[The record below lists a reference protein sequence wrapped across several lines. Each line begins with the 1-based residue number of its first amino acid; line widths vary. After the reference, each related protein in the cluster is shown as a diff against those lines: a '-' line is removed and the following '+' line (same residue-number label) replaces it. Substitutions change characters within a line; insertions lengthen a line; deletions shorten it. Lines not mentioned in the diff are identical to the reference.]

1 MECKFLDAYRADL
14 DGDTIEV
21 WHCRKRDPFVLGAT
35 KEIALDTCAACR
47 LSDYSR
53 APAELAIEV
62 ERRNQELV
70 ALNAIVTAV
79 NSSLDLDTLLNLG
92 LDKVL
97 EILQVNAGWLALADG
112 QVLRLAAHRGLSSW
126 YAERIFELTVGQG
139 IVGMVVKEQ
148 ETIVVDDVQLSPA
161 PLPFTRRE
169 GIISMLAAPL
179 KAQGRLLG
187 VLVAASHAPRS
198 YSADD
203 IYFATAA
210 GAQLALAI
218 DHALL
223 FREQAE
229 SAARERRLLEA
240 AERVNRSLGSQ
251 DTVRTAVLAEAARLL
266 NAQKSALLVCRGDE
280 LVAEAVYNLSEKYRR
295 LFVIPVGD
303 SVSGRAITIS
313 ETVAVDDVDE
323 EPLVDS
329 VLVGEGGYRA
339 FMTAPLESHMGT
351 YGAIS
356 VYFDEQRHFSDDE
369 KTLLRTFAIH
379 CGIALENRRLMN
391 EQEQMAMRDGL
402 TGVYNR
408 SYLEWALERS
418 SKELERNG
426 GTVSI
431 LFVDVDNLKRI
442 NDRHGH
448 REGDDLL
455 CALARLLSESCRGV
469 DIVARYGGDEFV
481 VLMPDTDRAG
491 AAHVAE
497 KVTEAIARCNR
508 AGKNDVLWSASMG
521 MHTAA
526 ADTVDTLLHEA
537 DRRMYEMKRER
548 GRADD

>member
-1 MECKFLDAYRADL
+1 MECKFLDSYRADL

-97 EILQVNAGWLALADG
+97 EILQVSAGWLALADG
-112 QVLRLAAHRGLSSW
+112 QLLRVAAHRGLSSW
-126 YAERIFELTVGQG
+126 YAERIFELTVDQG

-148 ETIVVDDVQLSPA
+148 QTVVIDDVPLSQA

-210 GAQLALAI
+210 GAQLASAI

-240 AERVNRSLGSQ
+240 AERVNRSLGSP
-251 DTVRTAVLAEAARLL
+251 DTARTVLVEAARLL
-266 NAQKSALLVCRGDE
+266 GAQKSALLVCRGEE
-280 LVAEAVYNLSEKYRR
+280 LGAEAVYNLSEEYRR

-303 SVSGRAITIS
+303 SVSGRAITTS

-323 EPLVDS
+323 EPLVDT

-356 VYFDEQRHFSDDE
+356 VYFDKPRHFSDDE
-369 KTLLRTFAIH
+369 KTLLHTFAIH

-391 EQEQMAMRDGL
+391 EQEQMARHDGL

-408 SYLEWALERS
+408 SYLEMALERS
-418 SKELERNG
+418 SKELARNG

-431 LFVDVDNLKRI
+431 LFVDIDNLKQI

-448 REGDDLL
+448 SEGDGLL

-469 DIVARYGGDEFV
+469 DTVARYGGDEFV

-497 KVTEAIARCNR
+497 KVTESIARRNR
-508 AGKNDVLWSASMG
+508 TGKNDVLLSASMG

-526 ADTVDTLLHEA
+526 ADAVDTLLREA

>member
-1 MECKFLDAYRADL
+1 MECKFLDAYTADL
-14 DGDTIEV
+14 DGQTIEV

-92 LDKVL
+92 LEKVL
-97 EILQVNAGWLALADG
+97 EILQVSAGWLALADG

-126 YAERIFELTVGQG
+126 YAERIFELTAEQG
-139 IVGMVVKEQ
+139 IVGMVVKAH
-148 ETIVVDDVQLSPA
+148 ETLVIEDVQLSQV
-161 PLPFTRRE
+161 PLQFTRRE

-210 GAQLALAI
+210 GAQLASAI

-223 FREQAE
+223 FREQAQ
-229 SAARERRLLEA
+229 SADRERRLLEA
-240 AERVNRSLGSQ
+240 AERVNRSLGSP
-251 DTVRTAVLAEAARLL
+251 DTARTVLEEAAGLL
-266 NAQKSALLVCRGDE
+266 GAQKSALLVCRGE
-280 LVAEAVYNLSEKYRR
+280 ALVAEAVHNLSEKYRR

-303 SVSGRAITIS
+303 SVSGRAITLA

-323 EPLVDS
+323 EPLVDT

-356 VYFDEQRHFSDDE
+356 VYFDEPRHFSDDE
-369 KTLLRTFAIH
+369 KTLLHTFAMH
-379 CGIALENRRLMN
+379 AGIALENRRLMN

-408 SYLEWALERS
+408 SYLEMALERS
-418 SKELERNG
+418 SKELDRNG

-431 LFVDVDNLKRI
+431 LFFDVDNLKQI

-455 CALARLLSESCRGV
+455 RELARVLSESCRGV

-481 VLMPDTDRAG
+481 ILMPDTDREG
-491 AAHVAE
+491 AAHVAD
-497 KVTEAIARCNR
+497 KVADGIAQRNR
-508 AGKNDVLWSASMG
+508 AWKDDIVLAASVG

-526 ADTVDTLLHEA
+526 ADAVDTLLHEA
-537 DRRMYEMKRER
+537 DRRMYEMKRKH
-548 GRADD
+548 GRSDV